1 VTLVTTERIAAQVRI
16 DTWKAL
22 AQYLGRS
29 SRTVQR
35 WHAEYGLPVRHLG
48 GDSGSVYAFTDELD
62 DWLRERGRTVTARST
77 TQVQVRVQES
87 SLHHQSILDNSAS
100 SFQLTSEAD
109 ENRAAHLIAIA
120 KKIAEASSQAN
131 LSGIARLYR
140 EAIDL
145 DPRNAR
151 AFAGLSLAL
160 IAQGL
165 LGPLH
170 PLTAYAP
177 ARAALRSAMEID
189 PALLEVTCAS
199 AALKL
204 VVERDWNGAREGFD
218 EALARDP
225 ACTFA
230 LAGRAMLHVA
240 EGSASS
246 ASGLLREVLKHKPLS
261 TPGVSL
267 LCWCEYLERRHE
279 TALALIMQARTSG
292 HSGNVL
298 DAVEAL
304 ASVQIDEPAGCI
316 PRLESLVANSPRHF
330 TLRGMLGYAYAVTG
344 QSQKAREVIEALRQP
359 GLRGNCDYAYSTALT
374 LLGLNETQRAVE
386 YLQRSYRHGSLWSLG
401 FHSDPILTP
410 LRGHTGFIF
419 TA

>member
-1 VTLVTTERIAAQVRI
+1 MLQESA
-16 DTWKAL
+16 
-22 AQYLGRS
+22 
-29 SRTVQR
+29 
-35 WHAEYGLPVRHLG
+35 VRH
-48 GDSGSVYAFTDELD
+48 S
-62 DWLRERGRTVTARST
+62 
-77 TQVQVRVQES
+77 
-87 SLHHQSILDNSAS
+87 SILDNNTSR
-100 SFQLTSEAD
+100 FQLTSEAD
-109 ENRAAHLIAIA
+109 EIRAAHLIAIA
-120 KKIAEASSQAN
+120 KKMGEASSQAN

-151 AFAGLSLAL
+151 AFAGLSLTL

-177 ARAALRSAMEID
+177 AKAALRSAMEID

-204 VVERDWNGAREGFD
+204 VVDRDWSGAREGFD
-218 EALARDP
+218 LALDRDRS
-225 ACTFA
+225 CTFA
-230 LAGRAMLHVA
+230 LAGRALLHVA
-240 EGSASS
+240 EGSTSNASR
-246 ASGLLREVLKHKPLS
+246 LLQEVLNHKPLS

-267 LCWCEYLERRHE
+267 LCWCEYLERRPE
-279 TALALIMQARTSG
+279 RALALVMQARTSG

-304 ASVQIDEPAGCI
+304 ASVQIGEPTGCI
-316 PRLESLVANSPRHF
+316 PRLESLLANSRRHF
-330 TLRGMLGYAYAVTG
+330 TLLGVLGYAYGITG
-344 QSQKAREVIEALRQP
+344 QTQKAREVIETLRQP

-374 LLGLNETQRAVE
+374 LLGLNETRRATE
-386 YLQRSYRHGSLWSLG
+386 YLQQSYRHGSLWSLG

-410 LRGHTGFIF
+410 LRSDTGFTFIR
-419 TA
+419 